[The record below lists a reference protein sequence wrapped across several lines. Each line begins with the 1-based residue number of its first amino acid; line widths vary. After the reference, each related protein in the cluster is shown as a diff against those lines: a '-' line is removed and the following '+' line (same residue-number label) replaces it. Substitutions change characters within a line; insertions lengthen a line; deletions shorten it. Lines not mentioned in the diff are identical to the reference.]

1 MPPFAA
7 NWALFL
13 DIDGTLLE
21 IVDRPEDVRV
31 KPGELSLL
39 EDLRRAAGGALA
51 LVSGRSIAT
60 LDALFKPLQMPLAG
74 QHGAERR
81 DADGRMHRMRTVS
94 LQNVSG
100 QIARFA
106 RRHAGLVVEDKGR
119 SVALH
124 YRMAPQLASAAQAA
138 VREAAQTAG
147 SAVEVMDGKM
157 VFEVKP
163 AGCDKGKAIAAFMR
177 EAPFAGRVP
186 VFLGDDVTD
195 ELGFRVVNRLGGHSI
210 KIGAGTSAAHW
221 RLADPAEARA
231 WLRAWLAQGVEGKR
245 A

>member
-1 MPPFAA
+1 MRA
-7 NWALFL
+7 
-13 DIDGTLLE
+13 
-21 IVDRPEDVRV
+21 V
-31 KPGELSLL
+31 SLH
-39 EDLRRAAGGALA
+39 G
-51 LVSGRSIAT
+51 VSGKIS
-60 LDALFKPLQMPLAG
+60 
-74 QHGAERR
+74 
-81 DADGRMHRMRTVS
+81 
-94 LQNVSG
+94 
-100 QIARFA
+100 RFA
-106 RRHAGLVVEDKGR
+106 SRHAGLVVEDKGR

-124 YRMAPQLASAAQAA
+124 YRLAPQLQAEAQAA
-138 VREAAQTAG
+138 VHEAAQAAG

-163 AGCDKGKAIAAFMR
+163 AGCDKGKAIAAFMH

-195 ELGFRVVNRLGGHSI
+195 ELGFRVVNKLGGHSI
-210 KIGAGTSAAHW
+210 KIGAGSSAAHW